1 MPVGGCAGASGGL
14 NNGDRKSM
22 VHSENVLLSGRWE
35 LDFVIEFVLGVAFFF
50 RSDSHSEACQKSKA
64 ALIEVF
70 DD

>member
-1 MPVGGCAGASGGL
+1 MPVGGCAGTSGGL

-50 RSDSHSEACQKSKA
+50 V
-64 ALIEVF
+64 LIRIVKHAR
-70 DD
+70 DRK